1 MAVALSILL
10 GISPQAA
17 EVQISGLTADSRHVS
32 PGDLFVALPG
42 TVVDGRDYI
51 DQAIKA
57 GAAAVLS
64 TPDVEAVFDI
74 PLIVDKNPRRKYAEL
89 VARFYNKQPEHMVAI
104 TGTNGKTSIADFVRQ
119 IWSAEGMVSASMGTL
134 GIISDRLNHP
144 GGLTTPD
151 PAHIHKAL
159 SDMATSG
166 ITHAALEASSHGL
179 DQYRLDGVDI
189 EAAGF
194 ANLSRDHM
202 DYHKTE
208 NHYFYTKARL
218 FGELLRPGKLAVINT
233 DGRWGQMLEDLT
245 WGRGINILTT
255 GRNTD
260 ADIRLVDIEPKSTGM
275 VLTVNYGG
283 AINKIRLPLIGGFQ
297 ADNAL
302 LAAGLATSSG
312 MTMATA
318 FERLEGLVG
327 VPGRMEYIG
336 STHKGGSVYVDYA
349 HTPDGLE
356 TVLKAARAHNPAKL
370 HVVFGCGG
378 DRDAGKRPMM
388 GEVAARCA
396 DTVFVTDDNPRT
408 EDAAPIR
415 AQILA
420 ACPQAK
426 EIGDRAAAIAAAM
439 EGLQTDDMLIIAGK
453 GHEEG
458 QIVGDQ
464 IIPFSDIATVRHLL
478 GGLG

>member
-1 MAVALSILL
+1 MTVALSILL

-17 EVQISGLTADSRHVS
+17 EVQISGLTADSRRVS

-42 TVVDGRDYI
+42 AVVDGRDYI

-57 GAAAVLS
+57 GAVAILS
-64 TPDVEAVFDI
+64 TPDVKVFADI
-74 PLIVDKNPRRKYAEL
+74 PLITDKNPRRKYAEL
-89 VARFYNKQPEHMVAI
+89 VARFYNKQPAHMVAI

-134 GIISDRLNHP
+134 GVISDRLNHP

-179 DQYRLDGVDI
+179 DQHRLDGVDI

-245 WGRGINILTT
+245 WGRGIDILTT
-255 GRNTD
+255 GRN
-260 ADIRLVDIEPKSTGM
+260 AGAGIRLVDIEPNSAGM

-283 AINKIRLPLIGGFQ
+283 VSSKIKLPLIGGFQ

-318 FERLEGLVG
+318 FERLEGLAG

-336 STHKGGSVYVDYA
+336 ATHKGGSVYVDYA

-356 TVLKAARAHNPAKL
+356 TVLTAARAHNPAKL

-378 DRDAGKRPMM
+378 DRDTGKRPMM

-415 AQILA
+415 AQILV

-426 EIGDRAAAIAAAM
+426 EIGDRAKAIAAAM
-439 EGLQTDDMLIIAGK
+439 EGLQADDMLIIAGK

-458 QIVGDQ
+458 QLVGDQ

-478 GGLG
+478 GDLG